1 MLGAIPG
8 TVYLVKQQQ
17 EIRSRAQSTDSACT
31 LPGAVTN
38 VQIEYPNCQ
47 GNDCFFEEANCSW
60 DAVTGAVTY
69 NLKIAELDTGSVV
82 KEETLNSGTTKVVF
96 SVTQGKTY
104 KCDITAVNSCGQTG
118 GTGSDTRL
126 CKVEGIVA
134 TSTPTP
140 TVPLETSPTPTSP
153 PEATATP
160 VPTEVPEITE
170 TPTPTLPPSG
180 GINTSVIFSGGLAT
194 IILGGIFFAL
204 LGL

>member
-1 MLGAIPG
+1 MLAAIPG

-17 EIRSRAQSTDSACT
+17 ETRSRAQSTDSTCT
-31 LPGAVTN
+31 PPGAVAN

-69 NLKIAELDTGSVV
+69 NLKISELDTGSVV
-82 KEETLNSGTTKVVF
+82 REESLNSATTKVVF
-96 SVTQGKTY
+96 AVTQGKTY
-104 KCDITAVNSCGQTG
+104 KCDVTAVNSCGQTG

-140 TVPLETSPTPTSP
+140 TVPAPTNPPEVTATLTPTV
-153 PEATATP
+153 TP
-160 VPTEVPEITE
+160 VAIE
-170 TPTPTLPPSG
+170 TPMPTLPPSG
-180 GINTSVIFSGGLAT
+180 DIRTTVIFSGGIAT
-194 IILGGIFFAL
+194 IIIGGIFFAL